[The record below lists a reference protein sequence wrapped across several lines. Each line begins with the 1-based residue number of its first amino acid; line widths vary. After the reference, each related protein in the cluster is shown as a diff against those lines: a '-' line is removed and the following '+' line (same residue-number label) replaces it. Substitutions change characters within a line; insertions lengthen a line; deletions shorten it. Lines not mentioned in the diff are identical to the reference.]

1 MTHSSPSISPNEAG
15 PAVQPGARVE
25 ARSRAGSWSWAAFP
39 LLLWLGTRVAIL
51 AFSGYGMSLSPGLY
65 WEHRTQPFLRAYP
78 ALDGLCR
85 WDCEHFTRIAA
96 LGYREAWWTNFF
108 PLYPLLGRGLH
119 ELTGLHLDLAMLV
132 IPNIAALGAYLVIFR
147 IFEMLS
153 DTKSARWG
161 LALFAAYPFAFF
173 QAASYPESL
182 MIFFSAL
189 AIFLALRGNH
199 IWAGVALGVGV
210 LARHLTMFAG
220 AALVAAQIRQRGAHP
235 RRLLLHPAILGLL
248 IPWLFLGLY
257 CFYQYQVF
265 GNPLEFAEAR
275 NMPWWGE
282 MAWWGID
289 DLLRTKLSNEHV
301 RAMHAYLPFAL
312 LTSVASL
319 ALLARRGWIELA
331 AFALV
336 FMGLLWTI
344 GMWGIGRYSASVW
357 PAFLPLGV
365 WIAERPHVQAP
376 TVLIL
381 ALFQGLFL
389 FLFSHQFAIL

>member
-1 MTHSSPSISPNEAG
+1 
-15 PAVQPGARVE
+15 
-25 ARSRAGSWSWAAFP
+25 
-39 LLLWLGTRVAIL
+39 
-51 AFSGYGMSLSPGLY
+51 
-65 WEHRTQPFLRAYP
+65 
-78 ALDGLCR
+78 
-85 WDCEHFTRIAA
+85 
-96 LGYREAWWTNFF
+96 
-108 PLYPLLGRGLH
+108 
-119 ELTGLHLDLAMLV
+119 MLV

-365 WIAERPHVQAP
+365 WIAERPHIQAP
-376 TVLIL
+376 AVLIL